1 MPPSFRLPRVETSA
15 ILRFD
20 KRVLA
25 LAIAKNRPEIML
37 RWLSNLTDSRP
48 LGSVRG
54 ARKFAAS
61 LDRDIFS
68 ACDVVCAQ
76 LRAFASEA
84 EQKHALATTPLL
96 ELDLKVEAMTARLE
110 RDYLAASLQ
119 SHSLRERLWDS
130 GYDWAMRFADAYRLL
145 IMREAASLAARS
157 ATEFARVAAR
167 FFWFR
172 TMAYRYRL
180 YRHEEWIPAVWVDTH
195 QVFRKTCDLG
205 VDHVVVPDVGGDSD
219 SRSVVLTTYPA
230 RVFATLLLLR
240 LGNAGGY
247 TPSQIHA
254 LYKKIDEFTHDIRL
268 TARPAADDGFAV
280 NLAGS
285 EGLVPRHAVPQGGQ
299 FLYCDT
305 GTIHSRA
312 LSWLDQVESEDGGRN
327 VTLGGSLSQNPLL
340 GLRSAVLRIDPEFK
354 PLARASTRNND
365 RGRIAATYGISKAAT
380 AISFDPGMLAASL
393 EGESYNYADALEI
406 ETLGLLKDST
416 MQRLRRDLPP
426 EATRLNL
433 QFWHLRDRSDTGYRC
448 VMPNTSAQRVRLRDI
463 AVVTEESPAAGWQVA
478 TIARLLK
485 LPAGHI
491 ELGLQVLSRDIDM
504 IELRTLRSRHGLY
517 RDNADTTVASAV
529 FRAIRL
535 RSAVFGRPIMG
546 ASWIMNTADY
556 QARVVYEVQ
565 GSSRRY
571 DASEIVSEGSD
582 WVWVKPNELS

>member
-1 MPPSFRLPRVETSA
+1 
-15 ILRFD
+15 
-20 KRVLA
+20 
-25 LAIAKNRPEIML
+25 ML
-37 RWLSNLTDSRP
+37 RWLSSLTDSRP
-48 LGSVRG
+48 LGSVGG
-54 ARKFAAS
+54 ARKLAAS
-61 LDRDIFS
+61 LDRDIFTAS
-68 ACDVVCAQ
+68 DVVCAQ
-76 LRAFASEA
+76 LRSFASEA
-84 EQKHALATTPLL
+84 EHQETLAAAPLL
-96 ELDLKVEAMTARLE
+96 ELDLKLEAMTVRLE

-119 SHSLRERLWDS
+119 SHSLRERLWDT
-130 GYDWAMRFADAYRLL
+130 GYDWAMRFADAYRLV
-145 IMREAASLAARS
+145 IMRETASLTARS
-157 ATEFARVAAR
+157 ASEFARVAAR

-180 YRHEEWIPAVWVDTH
+180 YRHEEWIPGIWVETH

-205 VDHVVVPDVGGDSD
+205 VDHVVVPDNSGGGSNGVGQ
-219 SRSVVLTTYPA
+219 TTYAA
-230 RVFATLLLLR
+230 RNFAVLMLLR

-254 LYKKIDEFTHDIRL
+254 LYRKIDEFTYDVRL

-280 NLAGS
+280 NLAGF

-305 GTIHSRA
+305 GPIHSRA
-312 LSWLDQVESEDGGRN
+312 LAWLDQVESEDGGRN

-340 GLRSAVLRIDPEFK
+340 ALRSAVLRIDPEFK
-354 PLARASTRNND
+354 PLARASTRNDD
-365 RGRIAATYGISKAAT
+365 RGRVAATYGVTKVAT
-380 AISFDPGMLAASL
+380 AISFEPGMLAASL
-393 EGESYNYADALEI
+393 EGESYDYADALEI

-416 MQRLRRDLPP
+416 IKKLRRDLPP
-426 EATRLNL
+426 EAGRLNL

-448 VMPNTSAQRVRLRDI
+448 VMPNTSTQRLRLRDI
-463 AVVTEESPAAGWQVA
+463 AVVTEEAPAAGWQVA
-478 TIARLLK
+478 TIVRLLK

-491 ELGLQVLSRDIDM
+491 ELGLQVLSRDVDM
-504 IELRTLRSRHGLY
+504 IELRTLRSRNGLY
-517 RDNADTTVASAV
+517 RDNAATMVASAV

-535 RSAVFGRPIMG
+535 KSAFFGRPIMG

-556 QARVVYEVQ
+556 QASVVYEVQ

>member
-1 MPPSFRLPRVETSA
+1 
-15 ILRFD
+15 
-20 KRVLA
+20 
-25 LAIAKNRPEIML
+25 ML
-37 RWLSNLTDSRP
+37 RWLSSLTDSRP
-48 LGSVRG
+48 LGSAGG

-61 LDRDIFS
+61 LDRDIFTAS
-68 ACDVVCAQ
+68 DMVCAQ
-76 LRAFASEA
+76 LRSFASEA
-84 EQKHALATTPLL
+84 EHQETLAAAPLL
-96 ELDLKVEAMTARLE
+96 ELDLKLEAMTVRLE

-119 SHSLRERLWDS
+119 SHSLRERLWDT
-130 GYDWAMRFADAYRLL
+130 GYDWAMRFADAYRLV
-145 IMREAASLAARS
+145 IMREAASLASRS
-157 ATEFARVAAR
+157 ASEFARVACR

-180 YRHEEWIPAVWVDTH
+180 YRHEDWIPGIWVETH

-205 VDHVVVPDVGGDSD
+205 VDHVVVPDNSSGGGKGVGQ
-219 SRSVVLTTYPA
+219 TTYAA
-230 RVFATLLLLR
+230 RNFAVLMLLR

-254 LYKKIDEFTHDIRL
+254 LYRKIDEFTYDVRL

-280 NLAGS
+280 NLAGF

-305 GTIHSRA
+305 GPIHSRA
-312 LSWLDQVESEDGGRN
+312 LAWLDQVESEDGGRN

-340 GLRSAVLRIDPEFK
+340 ALRSAVLRIDPEFK
-354 PLARASTRNND
+354 PLARASTRNDD
-365 RGRIAATYGISKAAT
+365 RGRVAATYGVTKVST

-393 EGESYNYADALEI
+393 EGDSYDYADALEI

-416 MQRLRRDLPP
+416 MKRLRRDLPP
-426 EATRLNL
+426 EAGRLNL

-448 VMPNTSAQRVRLRDI
+448 VMPNTSTQRLRLRDI
-463 AVVTEESPAAGWQVA
+463 AVVTEEAPAAGWQVA
-478 TIARLLK
+478 TIVRLLK

-491 ELGLQVLSRDIDM
+491 ELGLQVLSRDVDM
-504 IELRTLRSRHGLY
+504 IELRTLRSRNGLY
-517 RDNADTTVASAV
+517 RDNAATMVASAV

-535 RSAVFGRPIMG
+535 KSAFFGRPIMG

-556 QARVVYEVQ
+556 QASVVYEVQ

>member
-1 MPPSFRLPRVETSA
+1 
-15 ILRFD
+15 
-20 KRVLA
+20 
-25 LAIAKNRPEIML
+25 ML
-37 RWLSNLTDSRP
+37 RWLSSLTDSRP
-48 LGSVRG
+48 LGSVGG

-61 LDRDIFS
+61 LDRDIFTAS
-68 ACDVVCAQ
+68 DVVCAQ
-76 LRAFASEA
+76 LRSFVSEA
-84 EQKHALATTPLL
+84 EQEETLAALPLL
-96 ELDLKVEAMTARLE
+96 ELDLKLEATTARLE

-119 SHSLRERLWDS
+119 SHSLRERLWDT
-130 GYDWAMRFADAYRLL
+130 GYDWAMRFADAYRLV
-145 IMREAASLAARS
+145 IMREAASLASRS
-157 ATEFARVAAR
+157 ASEFARVAAR

-180 YRHEEWIPAVWVDTH
+180 YRHEEWIPGIWVETH

-205 VDHVVVPDVGGDSD
+205 VDHVVVPDNSGGGSTGAAA
-219 SRSVVLTTYPA
+219 TTYPA
-230 RVFATLLLLR
+230 RAFATLLLLR

-247 TPSQIHA
+247 TPSQIYA
-254 LYKKIDEFTHDIRL
+254 LYRKIDEFTHDIQL

-285 EGLVPRHAVPQGGQ
+285 EGLVPRHAVPHGGQ

-340 GLRSAVLRIDPEFK
+340 ALRSAVLRIDPEFK
-354 PLARASTRNND
+354 PLARASTRNDD
-365 RGRIAATYGISKAAT
+365 RGRVAATYGVGKVAT
-380 AISFDPGMLAASL
+380 AISFEPGMLAASL
-393 EGESYNYADALEI
+393 EGDTYDYADALEI

-416 MQRLRRDLPP
+416 MKKLRRDLPP
-426 EATRLNL
+426 EAGRLNL

-448 VMPNTSAQRVRLRDI
+448 VMPNTSTQRLRLRDI
-463 AVVTEESPAAGWQVA
+463 AVVTEEAPAAGWQVA
-478 TIARLLK
+478 TIVRLLK

-491 ELGLQVLSRDIDM
+491 ELGLQVLSRDVDM

-517 RDNADTTVASAV
+517 RDNAATMVASAV

-535 RSAVFGRPIMG
+535 KSAFFGRPIMG
-546 ASWIMNTADY
+546 SSWIMNTADY
-556 QARVVYEVQ
+556 QAGVIYEVQ

-582 WVWVKPNELS
+582 WVWVKPTEMN

>member
-1 MPPSFRLPRVETSA
+1 
-15 ILRFD
+15 
-20 KRVLA
+20 
-25 LAIAKNRPEIML
+25 ML
-37 RWLSNLTDSRP
+37 RWLSSLTDSRP
-48 LGSVRG
+48 LGSVGG

-68 ACDVVCAQ
+68 ASDVVCAQ

-84 EQKHALATTPLL
+84 DQEQALAAAPLL
-96 ELDLKVEAMTARLE
+96 ELDSRLEATTARLE

-119 SHSLRERLWDS
+119 SHSLRERLWDT
-130 GYDWAMRFADAYRLL
+130 GYDWSMRFADAYRLV
-145 IMREAASLAARS
+145 IMREEASLAARS

-167 FFWFR
+167 FYWFR

-180 YRHEEWIPAVWVDTH
+180 YRHEEWIPGIWVETH

-205 VDHVVVPDVGGDSD
+205 VDHVVVPDVSSGSGNGAAQ
-219 SRSVVLTTYPA
+219 TTYPA
-230 RVFATLLLLR
+230 RAFATVLLLR

-247 TPSQIHA
+247 TPSQIYA
-254 LYKKIDEFTHDIRL
+254 LYRKFDEFTYDVRL
-268 TARPAADDGFAV
+268 TARPSADDGFAV

-285 EGLVPRHAVPQGGQ
+285 EGLVPRHSVPQGGQ

-305 GTIHSRA
+305 GTIHARA
-312 LSWLDQVESEDGGRN
+312 LAWLDQVESEDGGRN

-340 GLRSAVLRIDPEFK
+340 ALRSAVLRIDPEFK
-354 PLARASTRNND
+354 PLARASARNDD
-365 RGRIAATYGISKAAT
+365 RGRVAATYGVTKVAT

-393 EGESYNYADALEI
+393 EGDNYDYADALEI

-416 MQRLRRDLPP
+416 MKKLRRDLPP
-426 EATRLNL
+426 EAGRLNL

-448 VMPNTSAQRVRLRDI
+448 VMPNTSTQHVRLRDI
-463 AVVTEESPAAGWQVA
+463 AVVTEESPADGWQVA
-478 TIARLLK
+478 TIVRLLK

-491 ELGLQVLSRDIDM
+491 ELGLQVLSREVDM

-517 RDNADTTVASAV
+517 RDNAATMVASAV

-535 RSAVFGRPIMG
+535 KSAFFGRPIMG
-546 ASWIMNTADY
+546 SSWIMNTADY
-556 QARVVYEVQ
+556 QASVVYEVQ

-571 DASEIVSEGSD
+571 EASEIVSEGSD
-582 WVWVKPNELS
+582 WVWVKPNEVS

>member
-1 MPPSFRLPRVETSA
+1 
-15 ILRFD
+15 
-20 KRVLA
+20 
-25 LAIAKNRPEIML
+25 ML
-37 RWLSNLTDSRP
+37 GWLSRLTDSRP
-48 LGSVRG
+48 LGSVGG

-61 LDRDIFS
+61 LDRDIFTAS
-68 ACDVVCAQ
+68 DVVCAQ

-84 EQKHALATTPLL
+84 EHQETLAAAPLL
-96 ELDLKVEAMTARLE
+96 ELDLKLEAMTVRLE

-119 SHSLRERLWDS
+119 SHSLRERLWDT
-130 GYDWAMRFADAYRLL
+130 GYDWAMRFADAYRLV
-145 IMREAASLAARS
+145 IMRETASLAARS
-157 ATEFARVAAR
+157 ASDFARVAAR

-180 YRHEEWIPAVWVDTH
+180 YRHEDWIPGIWVETH

-205 VDHVVVPDVGGDSD
+205 VDHVVVPDNSGGGSNGGGQA
-219 SRSVVLTTYPA
+219 TYPA
-230 RVFATLLLLR
+230 RNFAVLMLLR

-254 LYKKIDEFTHDIRL
+254 LYRKIDEFTYDVRL
-268 TARPAADDGFAV
+268 TARPVADDGFAV
-280 NLAGS
+280 NLAGF

-305 GTIHSRA
+305 GPIHSRA
-312 LSWLDQVESEDGGRN
+312 LAWLDQVESEDGGRN

-340 GLRSAVLRIDPEFK
+340 ALRSAVLRIDPAFK
-354 PLARASTRNND
+354 PLARASTRNDD
-365 RGRIAATYGISKAAT
+365 RGRVAATYGVTKVAT
-380 AISFDPGMLAASL
+380 AISFEPGMLAASL
-393 EGESYNYADALEI
+393 EGESYDYADALEI

-416 MQRLRRDLPP
+416 IKRLRRDLPP
-426 EATRLNL
+426 EAGRLNL

-448 VMPNTSAQRVRLRDI
+448 VMPNTSTQRLRLRDI
-463 AVVTEESPAAGWQVA
+463 AVVTEEPPAAGWQVA
-478 TIARLLK
+478 TIVRLLK

-491 ELGLQVLSRDIDM
+491 ELGLQVLSRDVEM
-504 IELRTLRSRHGLY
+504 IELRTLRSRNGLY
-517 RDNADTTVASAV
+517 RDNAATMVASAV

-535 RSAVFGRPIMG
+535 KSAFFGRPIMG

-556 QARVVYEVQ
+556 QASVVYEVQ

>member
-1 MPPSFRLPRVETSA
+1 
-15 ILRFD
+15 
-20 KRVLA
+20 
-25 LAIAKNRPEIML
+25 ML
-37 RWLSNLTDSRP
+37 RWLSSLTDSRP
-48 LGSVRG
+48 LGSVGG

-61 LDRDIFS
+61 LDRDIFTAS
-68 ACDVVCAQ
+68 DVVCAQ
-76 LRAFASEA
+76 LRSFVSDA
-84 EQKHALATTPLL
+84 ETQETLAVAPLL

-119 SHSLRERLWDS
+119 SHSLRERLWDT
-130 GYDWAMRFADAYRLL
+130 GYDWSMRFADAYRQL

-180 YRHEEWIPAVWVDTH
+180 YRHEDWIPGIWVETH

-205 VDHVVVPDVGGDSD
+205 VDHVVVPDASGS
-219 SRSVVLTTYPA
+219 TYPA
-230 RVFATLLLLR
+230 RAFATLLLLR

-247 TPSQIHA
+247 TPSQINV
-254 LYKKIDEFTHDIRL
+254 LYKKIDEFTFDVRL

-280 NLAGS
+280 NLAGP

-305 GTIHSRA
+305 GTIHGRA
-312 LSWLDQVESEDGGRN
+312 LAWLDQVESEDGGRN

-340 GLRSAVLRIDPEFK
+340 ALRSAVLRIDPEFK
-354 PLARASTRNND
+354 PLARASTRNDD
-365 RGRIAATYGISKAAT
+365 RGRVAATYGVAKVAT
-380 AISFDPGMLAASL
+380 AISFEPGMLAASL
-393 EGESYNYADALEI
+393 EGESYDYADALEI

-416 MQRLRRDLPP
+416 MKKLRRDLPP
-426 EATRLNL
+426 EAGRLNL

-448 VMPNTSAQRVRLRDI
+448 VMPNTSTQRLRLRDI
-463 AVVTEESPAAGWQVA
+463 AVVTEEAPAAGWQVA
-478 TIARLLK
+478 TIVRLLK

-491 ELGLQVLSRDIDM
+491 ELGLQILSREVDM

-517 RDNADTTVASAV
+517 RDNADTMVASAV

-535 RSAVFGRPIMG
+535 KSAFFGRPIMG
-546 ASWIMNTADY
+546 SSWIMNTVDY
-556 QARVVYEVQ
+556 QAGVVYEVQ

-571 DASEIVSEGSD
+571 EASEVISEGSD
-582 WVWVKPNELS
+582 WVWVKPNEIT

>member
-1 MPPSFRLPRVETSA
+1 MF
-15 ILRFD
+15 
-20 KRVLA
+20 
-25 LAIAKNRPEIML
+25 
-37 RWLSNLTDSRP
+37 RWLTGLTDSRP

-61 LDRDIFS
+61 LDGDIFT
-68 ACDVVCAQ
+68 AADVVCAQ
-76 LRAFASEA
+76 LRSFASELDQQ
-84 EQKHALATTPLL
+84 EALVAAPLL
-96 ELDLKVEAMTARLE
+96 ELDLRLAAMTARLE

-130 GYDWAMRFADAYRLL
+130 GYNWAMRFADVYRLV
-145 IMREAASLAARS
+145 IMREAASLASRS
-157 ATEFARVAAR
+157 AAEFARAAAR

-180 YRHEEWIPAVWVDTH
+180 YRHEEWIPAIWGETH

-205 VDHVVVPDVGGDSD
+205 VDHVVVPDN
-219 SRSVVLTTYPA
+219 SRLSHQGVSQTTYPA
-230 RVFATLLLLR
+230 RNFAVLMLLR

-247 TPSQIHA
+247 TPSQIHS
-254 LYKKIDEFTHDIRL
+254 LYRKIDEFTFDVRL

-280 NLAGS
+280 NLAGF

-305 GTIHSRA
+305 TAIHSRA
-312 LSWLDQVESEDGGRN
+312 LAWLDQVESEDGGRN

-340 GLRSAVLRIDPEFK
+340 ALRTAVLRIDPEFK

-365 RGRIAATYGISKAAT
+365 RGRVAATYGVTKVAT

-393 EGESYNYADALEI
+393 DGESYDYVDALEI
-406 ETLGLLKDST
+406 HTLGLMKDSA
-416 MQRLRRDLPP
+416 MKRLRRDLPP
-426 EATRLNL
+426 EAARLNM

-448 VMPNTSAQRVRLRDI
+448 VMPNTSSHRLRLRDI
-463 AVVTEESPAAGWQVA
+463 TVVTEESPAAGWQVA
-478 TIARLLK
+478 TIVRLLK
-485 LPAGHI
+485 LPAGHV
-491 ELGLQVLSRDIDM
+491 ELGLQVLSRDVEM
-504 IELRTLRSRHGLY
+504 IELRTLRSRNGLF
-517 RDNADTTVASAV
+517 RDNAATIVASAV
-529 FRAIRL
+529 FRAIRMK
-535 RSAVFGRPIMG
+535 SSFFGRPIMG
-546 ASWIMNTADY
+546 ATWIMNTADY
-556 QARVVYEVQ
+556 QASVMYEVQ

>member
-1 MPPSFRLPRVETSA
+1 
-15 ILRFD
+15 
-20 KRVLA
+20 
-25 LAIAKNRPEIML
+25 ML
-37 RWLSNLTDSRP
+37 RWLSSLTDSRP
-48 LGSVRG
+48 LGSVSG
-54 ARKFAAS
+54 ARKFAAT
-61 LDRDIFS
+61 LDRDIFT
-68 ACDVVCAQ
+68 AADVVCAQ

-84 EQKHALATTPLL
+84 ETRETLVAAPLL
-96 ELDLKVEAMTARLE
+96 ELDAKLEAMTARLE

-119 SHSLRERLWDS
+119 SHSLRERLWDT
-130 GYDWAMRFADAYRLL
+130 GYDWTMRFADAYRLV

-180 YRHEEWIPAVWVDTH
+180 YRHEDWIPGIWVETH

-205 VDHVVVPDVGGDSD
+205 VDHVVVPDMIAVGGNATKG
-219 SRSVVLTTYPA
+219 VNLTTYPA
-230 RVFATLLLLR
+230 RAFATLLLLR

-254 LYKKIDEFTHDIRL
+254 LYRKFDEFTSDVRL

-305 GTIHSRA
+305 GIIHSRA
-312 LSWLDQVESEDGGRN
+312 LAWLDQVESEDGGRN

-340 GLRSAVLRIDPEFK
+340 ALRSAVLRIDPEFK
-354 PLARASTRNND
+354 PLARASKRNDD
-365 RGRIAATYGISKAAT
+365 RGRVAATYGVSKVAT

-393 EGESYNYADALEI
+393 EGESYDYVDAAEI
-406 ETLGLLKDST
+406 ETLGMLKDST
-416 MQRLRRDLPP
+416 MKKLRRDLPP

-448 VMPNTSAQRVRLRDI
+448 VMPNTSTQRLRLRDI
-463 AVVTEESPAAGWQVA
+463 AVVTEEAPAAGWQVA
-478 TIARLLK
+478 TIVRLLK

-491 ELGLQVLSRDIDM
+491 ELGLQVLSRDVDM

-517 RDNADTTVASAV
+517 RDNASTMVASAV
-529 FRAIRL
+529 FKAIRL
-535 RSAVFGRPIMG
+535 KSAFFGRPIMG
-546 ASWIMNTADY
+546 SSWIMNTADY
-556 QARVVYEVQ
+556 QAGMVYEVQ

-571 DASEIVSEGSD
+571 EANEIISEGSD
-582 WVWVKPNELS
+582 WVWVKPNEAS

>member
-1 MPPSFRLPRVETSA
+1 
-15 ILRFD
+15 
-20 KRVLA
+20 
-25 LAIAKNRPEIML
+25 ML
-37 RWLSNLTDSRP
+37 RWLSRLTDSRP
-48 LGSVRG
+48 LGSVGG

-61 LDRDIFS
+61 LDRDIFTAS
-68 ACDVVCAQ
+68 DVVCAQ

-84 EQKHALATTPLL
+84 EHQETLAAAPLL
-96 ELDLKVEAMTARLE
+96 ELDLKLEAMTVRLE

-119 SHSLRERLWDS
+119 SHSLRERLWDT
-130 GYDWAMRFADAYRLL
+130 GYDWAMRFADAYRLV
-145 IMREAASLAARS
+145 IMRETASLAARS
-157 ATEFARVAAR
+157 ASDFARVAAR

-180 YRHEEWIPAVWVDTH
+180 YRHEDWIPGIWVETH

-205 VDHVVVPDVGGDSD
+205 VDHVVVPDNSGGGSN
-219 SRSVVLTTYPA
+219 SGGQATYPA
-230 RVFATLLLLR
+230 RNFAVLMLLR

-254 LYKKIDEFTHDIRL
+254 LYRKIDEFTYDVRL
-268 TARPAADDGFAV
+268 TARPVADDGFAV
-280 NLAGS
+280 NLAGF

-305 GTIHSRA
+305 GPIHSRA
-312 LSWLDQVESEDGGRN
+312 LAWLDQVESEDGGRN

-340 GLRSAVLRIDPEFK
+340 ALRSAVLRIDPAFK
-354 PLARASTRNND
+354 PLARASTRNDD
-365 RGRIAATYGISKAAT
+365 RGRVAATYGVTKVAT
-380 AISFDPGMLAASL
+380 AISFEPGMLAASL
-393 EGESYNYADALEI
+393 EGESYDYADALEI

-416 MQRLRRDLPP
+416 IKRLRRDLPP
-426 EATRLNL
+426 EAGRLNL

-448 VMPNTSAQRVRLRDI
+448 VMPNTSTQRLRLRDI
-463 AVVTEESPAAGWQVA
+463 AVVTEEPPAAGWQVA
-478 TIARLLK
+478 TIVRLLK

-491 ELGLQVLSRDIDM
+491 ELGLQVLSRDVEM
-504 IELRTLRSRHGLY
+504 IELRTLRSRNGLY
-517 RDNADTTVASAV
+517 RDNAATMVASAV

-535 RSAVFGRPIMG
+535 KSAFFGRPIMG

-556 QARVVYEVQ
+556 QASVVYEVQ